1 MEPTVPEENN
11 GFRVLAPPSHLVP
24 CCPQESRYLAFSR
37 AAIWSVVPTFPAS
50 CYAVRWQIRWQLDL
64 GMTLDDDQ
72 KSSPLSCR
80 ENAQDQSRAWMVSG
94 KNQSDYTFHGRPS
107 SPLLAEK
114 GGLLR
119 RHC

>member
-50 CYAVRWQIRWQLDL
+50 CYAVRWQIRWQLD
-64 GMTLDDDQ
+64 
-72 KSSPLSCR
+72 
-80 ENAQDQSRAWMVSG
+80 
-94 KNQSDYTFHGRPS
+94 
-107 SPLLAEK
+107 SPLLLEK
-114 GGLLR
+114 GGVLR
-119 RHC
+119 RHRFDQQAAVEEQVAGLAARLGDEQAAVTGSPM